1 MSGIDADLKEAVA
14 QSGRD
19 FHAKGLTWGRDAGDT
34 SMFDPQ
40 TGNVYI
46 LPMPTTQIQIPDW
59 SAIQARH
66 VAVVNL
72 DGRNV
77 GDQEVPPTVELHTH
91 LRVYQARPETRAIV
105 HSHGRWSRVFAALR
119 KPIPSLM
126 IDQLYYVGGE
136 QIRCA
141 VIGAP
146 GSERAAASLVECLG
160 SYGKSA
166 LLAAHGAVCL
176 GESMEEAMSVAEI
189 TEDMARVAVFASML
203 GEPAEVTLADL
214 AGEEGIRDLLAKQ
227 AL

>member
-1 MSGIDADLKEAVA
+1 MPEIDVELKEVVA
-14 QSGRD
+14 LSGRD

-34 SMFDPQ
+34 SLFDPE
-40 TGNVYI
+40 TGYVYI
-46 LPMPTTQIQIPDW
+46 LPMPTKQIQIPDW
-59 SAIQARH
+59 STIEAQH
-66 VAVVNL
+66 VAVVDL

-91 LRVYQARPETRAIV
+91 LHVYRARPEIRAIV

-126 IDQLYYVGGE
+126 MDQLHYVGGE
-136 QIRCA
+136 QIQCA

-160 SYGKSA
+160 AHGKSA

-203 GEPAEVTLADL
+203 GEPPEVTLADL
-214 AGEEGIRDLLAKQ
+214 VGEEGIRDLLAKQ